1 MSTSTRATSFGR
13 AFVGEVKKKE
23 ITFIAASIAYYAFVS
38 LIPLLLLLLVTLS
51 VVVDPST
58 ARDVVNGATGS
69 LPASAQDLV
78 SGAIDDRSGAGEATI
93 ASFVALLWSALK
105 LFRGLDTAF
114 SRVYGRKS
122 GGIAAQ
128 VKNGVITLAAIV
140 LGAIVAVGIGVAVS
154 FWTLDVTFAGVS
166 AVAIVGT
173 LATLLALVIVLLPL
187 YYFLPGGDVTVR
199 EAIPGAVLAA
209 VGLTVLQVV
218 FRIYAARAGA
228 FEAYGVLGGV
238 LLLVTVLYFAGMVIL
253 LGVVLNALLAGR
265 VVGRGGT
272 SGDDGLAARLR
283 SGENA

>member
-1 MSTSTRATSFGR
+1 MIAAAETPANVTSSGQNDIATVIPTATIAPR
-13 AFVGEVKKKE
+13 
-23 ITFIAASIAYYAFVS
+23 IIAAS
-38 LIPLLLLLLVTLS
+38 VTTPFL
-51 VVVDPST
+51 T
-58 ARDVVNGATGS
+58 
-69 LPASAQDLV
+69 
-78 SGAIDDRSGAGEATI
+78 
-93 ASFVALLWSALK
+93 W
-105 LFRGLDTAF
+105 
-114 SRVYGRKS
+114 
-122 GGIAAQ
+122 AAM
-128 VKNGVITLAAIV
+128 LAAIV

-238 LLLVTVLYFAGMVIL
+238 LLLVTVLYFAGMVL
-253 LGVVLNALLAGR
+253 LIGVLLNALLAGR
-265 VVGRGGT
+265 VAGRET
-272 SGDDGLAARLR
+272 PAEDGLAERLR
-283 SGENA
+283 SGGQA